1 MFRCCSADPKS
12 TVIEQQ
18 KSESK
23 TSKAASG
30 SNPSNVDPSSSSS
43 SIIPLVAA
51 ATPNLGSPPTL
62 ATSIVAPATANK
74 PLPVAK
80 SSAATSLVPP
90 LKADKAVP
98 VAPSIVATSV
108 VPSVT
113 TIKSGLASK
122 SPTSS
127 DTVTSPV
134 PPIKA
139 NKAAPVAPSL
149 EATSVVPSATVIGS
163 GSASKPPTSS
173 VSASAQNTKSVTA
186 SINGNP
192 EIEEDEEMNAEIFSI
207 LQNIQQRL
215 SNIESGMGQSTIS
228 APSSDS
234 TPQSNSDAS
243 GIPRSITAFDEYSSN
258 FMDPFVAACKKL
270 GGDAA
275 TGGNLLKDAW
285 NELRSFL
292 LMASACKEPPAAGV
306 PPLLVSLSAKIKAV
320 TSAVQRNDWE
330 KHMKTLNEGVQ
341 SLNWVIVKPAPCE
354 FIVSYS
360 DGAEYWANNI
370 RKEYRTTNPDQM
382 EFCSTFKTLML
393 ELVKYVKEFHKTGI
407 TWNPRGIDVT
417 AYSGSKIAAASP
429 VAAPMAPVNSAS
441 STPKPAGPDLFAA
454 LNKGGNITSGL
465 KTVTK
470 EQQTWRAE
478 YKGDAPP
485 PTPAAKVAARNAPV
499 AANSVKG
506 PPKLEF
512 QNAGSKWLVENQT
525 DKNGVVVVKITEMKE
540 TVYIYGCAD
549 ATIDIKGKCKSI
561 VVDGCK
567 KTKVCYT
574 S

>member
-30 SNPSNVDPSSSSS
+30 TNPSNGNPLSSSSTVTS
-43 SIIPLVAA
+43 SIVPPVAA
-51 ATPNLGSPPTL
+51 VTTNSGSTPIL
-62 ATSIVAPATANK
+62 ANSIIAPATVNK
-74 PLPVAK
+74 PLLVAQ
-80 SSAATSLVPP
+80 SSP
-90 LKADKAVP
+90 
-98 VAPSIVATSV
+98 ATSV
-108 VPSVT
+108 VPPV
-113 TIKSGLASK
+113 KVNK
-122 SPTSS
+122 
-127 DTVTSPV
+127 PV
-134 PPIKA
+134 P
-139 NKAAPVAPSL
+139 VTPSVV
-149 EATSVVPSATVIGS
+149 ATSVLPSATVIKS
-163 GSASKPPTSS
+163 GSASKPTTLSDT
-173 VSASAQNTKSVTA
+173 ASAQSIIPVIA
-186 SINGNP
+186 SISGNP
-192 EIEEDEEMNAEIFSI
+192 ETEEDEEMNAEIFSI

-215 SNIESGMGQSTIS
+215 SNIESGMGQITVS

-234 TPQSNSDAS
+234 PPHSKGDAS
-243 GIPRSITAFDEYSSN
+243 EISRSITAFDEYSRS
-258 FMDPFVAACKKL
+258 FMDPFVAACEKL

-285 NELRSFL
+285 AELRSFL

-306 PPLLVSLSAKIKAV
+306 PPLLINLSSKIKAV
-320 TSAVQRNDWE
+320 MGAVQRNDWE
-330 KHMKTLNEGVQ
+330 KHMKTLSEGVQ

-393 ELVKYVKEFHKTGI
+393 ELVKYVKEFHKTGV
-407 TWNPRGIDVT
+407 TWNPRGIDVS
-417 AYSGSKIAAASP
+417 AYSGSKIAAALPSP
-429 VAAPMAPVNSAS
+429 APMAPVTSTA

-478 YKGDAPP
+478 YKGDAAPA
-485 PTPAAKVAARNAPV
+485 TPAAKVAARNAPV

-567 KTKVCYT
+567 KTKA